1 MVAQN
6 PDLPVCVQYGP
17 LSSRVEIPFKGKV
30 TYSRQKI
37 LVYDSSGDVVPS
49 RKNFVAWSGQKRPAY
64 ASHQLLKG
72 NQGDKNVVVSPEV
85 PGDAGPWSLYKFP
98 FSFSSL
104 QGHLPGRALLWKD
117 WVDLGRNSFPPICA
131 YTKSAVKYFHITWD
145 NNMPVPS
152 APTLHVGQGQR
163 DGEENLR
170 HTHFT

>member
-30 TYSRQKI
+30 TYSLQKI
-37 LVYDSSGDVVPS
+37 LVYDSSVDVVPS

-85 PGDAGPWSLYKFP
+85 PGDTGPWSRTNFP
-98 FSFSSL
+98 FPSHRCKVTYL
-104 QGHLPGRALLWKD
+104 AALCSGKI
-117 WVDLGRNSFPPICA
+117 G
-131 YTKSAVKYFHITWD
+131 
-145 NNMPVPS
+145 
-152 APTLHVGQGQR
+152 
-163 DGEENLR
+163 
-170 HTHFT
+170 